1 MPRFKVRG
9 LQAGQPVRRTVVAN
23 NLTEARSRLRQEG
36 IFAKPEDIQ
45 EEKPLISF
53 DKSSFDLSMMGSIDT
68 RDKAVFS
75 RQFAALINSGVS
87 MVRSLTIMEEQT
99 GNPKLKKYLKTV
111 RSDVEAGKNLSDSIR
126 PFPDAFDGLYCSM
139 VQAGE
144 VGGVL
149 DEVLNRLAK
158 LLEDMDRLQKQI
170 KSAMT
175 YPVVVTILATAIFLG
190 MVLFILPTFES
201 IYDDLGGELPAFTQ
215 FFINISKFL
224 RTPQYSLG
232 LVGFLVALFFAYQRF
247 YRTPAGRETIDALA
261 LKLPI
266 FGDLIQKSSVAR
278 FCRTF
283 GALTRSGVPVLTSLE
298 IVRDTSGNQ
307 VVANAIDGSRQA
319 ISEGGQI
326 APALDK
332 AKVFPIM
339 AVQMISV
346 GEETGELDAMLMKT
360 ADFYE
365 LEVEE
370 AVRALTSLI
379 EPLMIVVLGGMVGCI
394 IVAMYLPMFGVF
406 DLVK

>member
-23 NLTEARSRLRQEG
+23 DLTEARSRLRQEG

-53 DKSSFDLSMMGSIDT
+53 DKSSFDLSMMGSIDI

-99 GNPKLKKYLKTV
+99 GNPKLKKYLKRV

-126 PFPDAFDGLYCSM
+126 SFPDAFDGLYCSM

-201 IYDDLGGELPAFTQ
+201 IYNDLGGELPAFTQ

-266 FGDLIQKSSVAR
+266 FGDLIQKSAVAR

>member
-1 MPRFKVRG
+1 MGHRFGFEYQAKGSHSVTSNDLFRGEAMPRFKVRG

-99 GNPKLKKYLKTV
+99 GNPKLKKYLKAV

-175 YPVVVTILATAIFLG
+175 YPVVVTILATLIFLG

-201 IYDDLGGELPAFTQ
+201 IYNDLGGSYPPLP
-215 FFINISKFL
+215 SFL
-224 RTPQYSLG
+224 STS
-232 LVGFLVALFFAYQRF
+232 A
-247 YRTPAGRETIDALA
+247 
-261 LKLPI
+261 
-266 FGDLIQKSSVAR
+266 S
-278 FCRTF
+278 FC
-283 GALTRSGVPVLTSLE
+283 
-298 IVRDTSGNQ
+298 
-307 VVANAIDGSRQA
+307 
-319 ISEGGQI
+319 
-326 APALDK
+326 AP
-332 AKVFPIM
+332 P
-339 AVQMISV
+339 S
-346 GEETGELDAMLMKT
+346 T
-360 ADFYE
+360 A
-365 LEVEE
+365 
-370 AVRALTSLI
+370 
-379 EPLMIVVLGGMVGCI
+379 
-394 IVAMYLPMFGVF
+394 
-406 DLVK
+406 